1 MKITAEEIENVA
13 ELARLEV
20 SGDEKKV
27 LTEQMNRILH
37 YMEKLNELDTT
48 KVVPTSHAI
57 DLHNAF
63 RNDTVQESLPRN
75 ESLKNAPETNEAE
88 FIVPRVI

>member
-1 MKITAEEIENVA
+1 MRITVKEVEGVA
-13 ELARLEV
+13 NLARLEV
-20 SGDEKKV
+20 TTEEKEH
-27 LTEQMNRILH
+27 LTEQMNRILQ

-48 KVVPTSHAI
+48 RVVPTSHAI

-63 RNDTVQESLPRN
+63 REDRVQESLPRN
-75 ESLKNAPETNEAE
+75 ESLENAPDANDAE